1 MTVDRSTVH
10 VYKDSEQDN
19 SIYYSSLTFIPALA
33 TLKEIINNGAGFSL
47 QAHRLL

>member
-19 SIYYSSLTFIPALA
+19 SIYYSSLAFIPALA
-33 TLKEIINNGAGFSL
+33 TLNEIINYGAGFSL

>member
-33 TLKEIINNGAGFSL
+33 TLKEIINYGADFSL